1 MSTPVR
7 QVLNIIREAQYPSC
21 SFKPHLQ
28 TTYNGQGA
36 MLGTGDADMKKN
48 RPYSVEQIGSYL
60 ETNKLDS

>member
-1 MSTPVR
+1 
-7 QVLNIIREAQYPSC
+7 
-21 SFKPHLQ
+21 
-28 TTYNGQGA
+28 